1 MGCTADVAHPVTNRG
16 VAMRRVRRVIAGKSF
31 FRNNQAK
38 ERIFAM
44 TRMQFLLPAMTAR
57 PDHNADDYVHVV
69 FIAGEQPIYM
79 PSVTPLSQI
88 EPNCAPC
95 LLKNLSSASASSPIP
110 SMQMSN
116 QGWNTIGITA
126 TA

>member
-1 MGCTADVAHPVTNRG
+1 
-16 VAMRRVRRVIAGKSF
+16 MRRVRRVIAGKSF

-69 FIAGEQPIYM
+69 FIAGEQPIACR
-79 PSVTPLSQI
+79 PSH
-88 EPNCAPC
+88 PC
-95 LLKNLSSASASSPIP
+95 HRSSL
-110 SMQMSN
+110 
-116 QGWNTIGITA
+116 TA
-126 TA
+126 RHVF